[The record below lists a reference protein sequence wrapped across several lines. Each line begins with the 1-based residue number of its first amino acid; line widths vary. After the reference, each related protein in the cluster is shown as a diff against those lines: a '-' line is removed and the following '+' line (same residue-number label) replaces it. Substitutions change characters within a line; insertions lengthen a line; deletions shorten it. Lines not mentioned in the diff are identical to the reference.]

1 MRHKHIICTL
11 LVALLAVA
19 GAQAQSL
26 KELQAQQK
34 KYAEEIENTGKMI
47 KQTKQNEKATENKI
61 NLINQDIRT
70 RKKLINSINQELVE
84 LDKEQNR
91 LQNEHTR
98 LESELDSLK
107 RDYANLVQLTHY
119 ADLQQSPLL
128 FLLSAKD
135 FNQLVRRLRYM
146 REFAAYRQQQVERIE
161 NVKADI
167 QIQSDLIQD
176 NRKEKDNALK
186 TQQRERDQEAGVLL
200 SSIDIHHRAI
210 ITACDGV
217 GIKDKVKLK
226 ELKDLY
232 YSYLMVYN
240 KYDLSMSHATKESLA
255 QLDELNSFQ
264 NDLLENVLGANSL
277 PSQIE
282 NFKNVLKIRCDREN
296 SDVYRSYSRVFRQTS
311 VPISFANVSEYGDYI
326 NRLQTIINVQNRYLQ
341 TLELRAAINAGSD
354 RIVQLYGKKYR
365 EVVNSYKDVARSM
378 NMVPDFTTNAESIN
392 FIQHLEEFIAAQQRY
407 EENYTVLED
416 ISIRSDSILNGHDS
430 KFRDITMAY
439 REVQSTLV
447 PVPTFKTLGEAAHYE
462 EQLAEVIRVQ
472 QCYLQAIRL
481 RHVSE
486 KNDDSLMS
494 VRKVDRTVYNGYRL
508 FRKQADLQPNFSTF
522 ERGESFLSM
531 LDAHIELQQFCLAT
545 VQKRRQIT
553 ANDDK
558 IDNKASSFRNIV
570 YDTVIRL
577 KPNGALIIRESYLAF
592 HFMKDRSAF
601 RDRIIH
607 GCDIQRICRV

>member
-1 MRHKHIICTL
+1 MKKL
-11 LVALLAVA
+11 LLILLCMLSV
-19 GAQAQSL
+19 GA
-26 KELQAQQK
+26 LQAQKPRKASAPK
-34 KYAEEIENTGKMI
+34 KTPTVVSVAEILPNYGLDTAMVNDTAYVIDYLESQPQDYVVLTNYCVGVR
-47 KQTKQNEKATENKI
+47 TKAQQA
-61 NLINQDIRT
+61 
-70 RKKLINSINQELVE
+70 INSIENDYVHRDSLIWIDSNTVLSDYDIFEF
-84 LDKEQNR
+84 R
-91 LQNEHTR
+91 LRRLADLMGRMSIRYSR
-98 LESELDSLK
+98 LE
-107 RDYANLVQLTHY
+107 
-119 ADLQQSPLL
+119 QQRVE
-128 FLLSAKD
+128 AEK
-135 FNQLVRRLRYM
+135 
-146 REFAAYRQQQVERIE
+146 EAARQRAIE
-161 NVKADI
+161 EAA
-167 QIQSDLIQD
+167 
-176 NRKEKDNALK
+176 R
-186 TQQRERDQEAGVLL
+186 QQRERDQEAGVLL

-439 REVQSTLV
+439 REVQSSLV

-481 RHVSE
+481 RHVIE

-494 VRKVDRTVYNGYRL
+494 VRKVDRMVYNGYRL

-558 IDNKASSFRNIV
+558 IDNKASSFRNIAKAYSRMMKV
-570 YDTVIRL
+570 YDDSDEIANTEDLRRYSRQCDAVIKMQEAFL
-577 KPNGALIIRESYLAF
+577 KLLSSDLASNSDLQLKRET
-592 HFMKDRSAF
+592 
-601 RDRIIH
+601 
-607 GCDIQRICRV
+607 DIGKIKAVIGLD